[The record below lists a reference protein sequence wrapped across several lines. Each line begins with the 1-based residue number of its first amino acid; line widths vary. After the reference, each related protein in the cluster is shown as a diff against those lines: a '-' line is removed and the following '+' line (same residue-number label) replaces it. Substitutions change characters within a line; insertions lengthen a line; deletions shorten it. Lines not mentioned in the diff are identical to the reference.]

1 MQAKLTSVNRKFAY
15 HITNIY
21 FKMIKILIH
30 FILSSMWIH
39 IQKEKLFGRI
49 LIANDVSKNINLNKI
64 LNFDLGYK
72 ELGCI
77 IVSSNYLN

>member
-1 MQAKLTSVNRKFAY
+1 
-15 HITNIY
+15 
-21 FKMIKILIH
+21 
-30 FILSSMWIH
+30 MWIH